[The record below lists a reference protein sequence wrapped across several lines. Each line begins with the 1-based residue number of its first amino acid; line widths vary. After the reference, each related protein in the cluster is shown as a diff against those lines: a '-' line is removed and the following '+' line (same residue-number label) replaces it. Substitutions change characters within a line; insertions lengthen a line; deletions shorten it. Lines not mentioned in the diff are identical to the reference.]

1 LGSSSSLTAVD
12 DLAIRPTAKSAPKA
26 SEVASKKTAA
36 AKAGKK
42 PKKASNA
49 KSKGHELS
57 IRKGRR

>member
-1 LGSSSSLTAVD
+1 VVD
-12 DLAIRPTAKSAPKA
+12 ELAIRPTAKSAPKA
-26 SEVASKKTAA
+26 LEGAGKKTAA

-57 IRKGRR
+57 TRKGRR

>member
-1 LGSSSSLTAVD
+1 LTTGGSRASQGAGVLSAPS
-12 DLAIRPTAKSAPKA
+12 KSASGRGA
-26 SEVASKKTAA
+26 KKTAA

-42 PKKASNA
+42 PKKSSNA

>member
-1 LGSSSSLTAVD
+1 MCSS
-12 DLAIRPTAKSAPKA
+12 DLASQGSGVLSAPSKSASGRGA
-26 SEVASKKTAA
+26 KKTAA

-42 PKKASNA
+42 PKKSSNA